1 MGEYFAA
8 GFHKALAN
16 KTQLKEY
23 RQKGMMIGIE
33 LNEPCTELV
42 GLAADKGLLINVTA
56 GNIIRLL
63 PPLIMNESQADQVI
77 EIISSLIQ

>member
-1 MGEYFAA
+1 MHAYFAK
-8 GFHKALAN
+8 GFQQALAN
-16 KTQLKEY
+16 KTQVKEY

-33 LNEPCTELV
+33 LHQPCTELV

-56 GNIIRLL
+56 GSVIRLL

-77 EIISSLIQ
+77 EIISSLID